1 MAQHSLQT
9 SGKQY
14 LTSNLKEPNMLNHKP
29 VITLLIA
36 SLALSPLAGCD
47 SLPGDK
53 KTQGA
58 VIGGVGGAVAGGALA
73 KNNRL
78 IGELIGGALGAGG
91 GYLIGSSLDK
101 SDPKKNRDE
110 AVRADKR
117 ARDNPATPD
126 DARRA
131 RTADINGDGY
141 VTMDEVVA
149 MAKTGLS
156 DDEMITRLE
165 RTGQFFE
172 LTPEQESYLR
182 DHGVSRRVVN
192 AMRDINSDVRN
203 KAYDRYGD
211 KISND
216 SANRNDRISR

>member
-1 MAQHSLQT
+1 M
-9 SGKQY
+9 
-14 LTSNLKEPNMLNHKP
+14 LKNKTM
-29 VITLLIA
+29 VTMLIA
-36 SLALSPLAGCD
+36 SLALAPLAGCD

-78 IGELIGGALGAGG
+78 LGALIGGALGAGG

-101 SDPKKNRDE
+101 SDPKKNSEE
-110 AVRADKR
+110 ARVADKR
-117 ARDNPATPD
+117 AQDHPATAA
-126 DARRA
+126 DARTA

-149 MAKTGLS
+149 MSKAGLN

-172 LTPEQESYLR
+172 LTSDQESYLTS
-182 DHGVSRRVVN
+182 HGVSRRVVT
-192 AMRDINSDVRN
+192 AMRDINQDVRT
-203 KAYDRYGD
+203 KAYDRYGNSTSSG
-211 KISND
+211 SNT
-216 SANRNDRISR
+216 RNDRISNDR

>member
-1 MAQHSLQT
+1 
-9 SGKQY
+9 
-14 LTSNLKEPNMLNHKP
+14 MLNRKP
-29 VITLLIA
+29 MISLLIA
-36 SLALSPLAGCD
+36 SIALAPLAGCD

-78 IGELIGGALGAGG
+78 LGALIGGALGAGG

-101 SDPKKNRDE
+101 SDPKKNSEE
-110 AVRADKR
+110 ARIADKR
-117 ARDNPATPD
+117 AQDHPATAA
-126 DARRA
+126 DARTA

-149 MAKTGLS
+149 MGKAGLS

-172 LTPEQESYLR
+172 LTSDQERYLT
-182 DHGVSRRVVN
+182 DHAVSRRVVN
-192 AMRDINSDVRN
+192 AMRDINQDVKN
-203 KAYDRYGD
+203 KAYDRYGNGS
-211 KISND
+211 SN
-216 SANRNDRISR
+216 SSNRNDRISNDR

>member
-1 MAQHSLQT
+1 
-9 SGKQY
+9 
-14 LTSNLKEPNMLNHKP
+14 MLNQKTL
-29 VITLLIA
+29 ISLLIT
-36 SLALSPLAGCD
+36 SLALAPLAGCD

-58 VIGGVGGAVAGGALA
+58 VIGGVGGAVAGGAIA

-78 IGELIGGALGAGG
+78 LGALIGGALGAGG
-91 GYLIGSSLDK
+91 GYRIGSHLDK
-101 SDPKKNRDE
+101 SDPSKNRDE
-110 AVRADKR
+110 AIRADRR
-117 ARDNPATPD
+117 ARENPATID

-131 RTADINGDGY
+131 KTADLNNDGY

-149 MAKTGLS
+149 MAKSGLS

-172 LTPEQESYLR
+172 LTTEQEQYLR
-182 DHGVSRRVVN
+182 DHGVSRRVVT
-192 AMRDINSDVRN
+192 AMRDLNSDVKN

-211 KISND
+211 RISND
-216 SANRNDRISR
+216 NSSSNRNDRISR

>member
-1 MAQHSLQT
+1 
-9 SGKQY
+9 
-14 LTSNLKEPNMLNHKP
+14 MLNRKP
-29 VITLLIA
+29 MISLLIA
-36 SLALSPLAGCD
+36 SIALAPLAGCD

-53 KTQGA
+53 KTQGV

-78 IGELIGGALGAGG
+78 RGALIGGALGAGG

-101 SDPKKNRDE
+101 SDPSKNRED
-110 AVRADKR
+110 AVRAEKR
-117 ARDNPATPD
+117 ARDNPASAS
-126 DARRA
+126 DARSA

-149 MAKTGLS
+149 MSKAGIS
-156 DDEMITRLE
+156 DDEMITRLQ

-172 LTPEQESYLR
+172 LTSDQERYLE

-192 AMRDINSDVRN
+192 AMRDINQDVKN
-203 KAYDRYGD
+203 KAYDRYGNGS
-211 KISND
+211 SN
-216 SANRNDRISR
+216 SSNSSNRNDRISNDR

>member
-1 MAQHSLQT
+1 
-9 SGKQY
+9 
-14 LTSNLKEPNMLNHKP
+14 MLNQKTL
-29 VITLLIA
+29 IGLLIA
-36 SLALSPLAGCD
+36 SIALAPLAGCD

-78 IGELIGGALGAGG
+78 LGALIGGALGAGG
-91 GYLIGSSLDK
+91 GYLIGSSMDK

-110 AVRADKR
+110 AIRADRR
-117 ARDNPATPD
+117 ARENPATSD

-131 RTADINGDGY
+131 RTADINDDGY

-172 LTPEQESYLR
+172 LTRDQEQYLR
-182 DHGVSRRVVN
+182 DHGVSRRVVT
-192 AMRDINSDVRN
+192 AMRDINQDVRN
-203 KAYDRYGD
+203 KAYDRYDTSSSG
-211 KISND
+211 S
-216 SANRNDRISR
+216 SSNRNDRISNDR

>member
-1 MAQHSLQT
+1 
-9 SGKQY
+9 
-14 LTSNLKEPNMLNHKP
+14 MLNQKS

-58 VIGGVGGAVAGGALA
+58 VIGGVGGAVAGGALV

-78 IGELIGGALGAGG
+78 LGALIGGALGAGG

-101 SDPKKNRDE
+101 SDPNKHREDATKAE
-110 AVRADKR
+110 KR
-117 ARDNPATPD
+117 ARDNPVTAD
-126 DARRA
+126 EAKRA
-131 RTADINGDGY
+131 RTADINNDGY

-149 MAKTGLS
+149 MSKSGLS

-172 LTPEQESYLR
+172 LNTEQENYLT
-182 DHGVSRRVVN
+182 DQGVPRRVVT

-203 KAYDRYGD
+203 KAYDRYGTKSSTD
-211 KISND
+211 T
-216 SANRNDRISR
+216 RNDRISNER

>member
-1 MAQHSLQT
+1 
-9 SGKQY
+9 
-14 LTSNLKEPNMLNHKP
+14 MLNQKS
-29 VITLLIA
+29 VIVLLIG
-36 SLALSPLAGCD
+36 SLALWPLAGCD

-78 IGELIGGALGAGG
+78 LGALIGGALGAGG
-91 GYLIGSSLDK
+91 GYLIGSQLDK
-101 SDPKKNRDE
+101 SDPDKHREDATKAE
-110 AVRADKR
+110 KR
-117 ARDNPATPD
+117 ARDNPATVD
-126 DARRA
+126 DAKRA
-131 RTADINGDGY
+131 RTADINNDGY

-149 MAKTGLS
+149 MSKSGLS

-172 LTPEQESYLR
+172 LNTEQENYLM
-182 DHGVSRRVVN
+182 DHGVPRRVVT

-203 KAYDRYGD
+203 KAYDRYGNRSSTD
-211 KISND
+211 T
-216 SANRNDRISR
+216 RNDRISNER

>member
-1 MAQHSLQT
+1 M
-9 SGKQY
+9 
-14 LTSNLKEPNMLNHKP
+14 LKHKP

-36 SLALSPLAGCD
+36 SFALWPLAGCD

-58 VIGGVGGAVAGGALA
+58 VIGGVGGAVAGGALS

-78 IGELIGGALGAGG
+78 LGALIGGALGAGG
-91 GYLIGSSLDK
+91 GYLIGSQLDK
-101 SDPKKNRDE
+101 SDPEKNRDE
-110 AVRADKR
+110 ATRADKR
-117 ARDNPATPD
+117 ARDNPATAD

-149 MAKTGLS
+149 MGKAGLS

-172 LTPEQESYLR
+172 LTSDQESYLTN
-182 DHGVSRRVVN
+182 HGVSRRVVM
-192 AMRDINSDVRN
+192 AMRDINQDVKN
-203 KAYDRYGD
+203 KAYDRYGN
-211 KISND
+211 KSET
-216 SANRNDRISR
+216 RNDRISQ

>member
-14 LTSNLKEPNMLNHKP
+14 LTNKPKEPDMLNHKP

-78 IGELIGGALGAGG
+78 LGALIGGALGAGG
-91 GYLIGSSLDK
+91 GYLIGSSL
-101 SDPKKNRDE
+101 
-110 AVRADKR
+110 
-117 ARDNPATPD
+117 
-126 DARRA
+126 
-131 RTADINGDGY
+131 
-141 VTMDEVVA
+141 
-149 MAKTGLS
+149 
-156 DDEMITRLE
+156 
-165 RTGQFFE
+165 
-172 LTPEQESYLR
+172 
-182 DHGVSRRVVN
+182 
-192 AMRDINSDVRN
+192 
-203 KAYDRYGD
+203 
-211 KISND
+211 
-216 SANRNDRISR
+216 

>member
-1 MAQHSLQT
+1 
-9 SGKQY
+9 
-14 LTSNLKEPNMLNHKP
+14 MLNRKP
-29 VITLLIA
+29 MITLLIA
-36 SLALSPLAGCD
+36 SLALAPLAGCD

-78 IGELIGGALGAGG
+78 LGALIGGALGAGG
-91 GYLIGSSLDK
+91 GYLIGSQLDK
-101 SDPKKNRDE
+101 SDPNKNRED
-110 AVRADKR
+110 AVRADRR
-117 ARDNPATPD
+117 ARDNPVTAD
-126 DARRA
+126 EARRA
-131 RTADINGDGY
+131 RTADINNDGY

-149 MAKTGLS
+149 MAKAGLS

-172 LTPEQESYLR
+172 LTPDQERYLT

-192 AMRDINSDVRN
+192 AMRDINSDVKN
-203 KAYDRYGD
+203 KAYDRYGTKSD
-211 KISND
+211 T
-216 SANRNDRISR
+216 RNDRISN